1 MVALEVPPVKSKNM
15 SAIAVPAQT
24 VCELILG
31 LLRVI
36 PSGGSTLIKIGA
48 LTFSH
53 TSP

>member
-24 VCELILG
+24 VCGQRLMHGQIMD
-31 LLRVI
+31 
-36 PSGGSTLIKIGA
+36 STLIKIGA